1 MPSAP
6 TQPPDRIERALII
19 RRDILLRE
27 CAELQD
33 YYDHI
38 TDRLTRR
45 HTEALD
51 ELLYMSRV
59 LNTYRS
65 SRPMRLRAWRAA

>member
-1 MPSAP
+1 MQPAP
-6 TQPPDRIERALII
+6 TQPHDRIERALII

-27 CAELQD
+27 CTELQD
-33 YYDHI
+33 CYDHI
-38 TDRLTRR
+38 TDRIMRQHSET
-45 HTEALD
+45 LD
-51 ELLYMSRV
+51 QLLYMSRV